1 MKSFCL
7 CRRYETLISMRL
19 AGIKGLEVHSAQE
32 LAAALETLMKSPE
45 YGLILVSEEVQKMAE
60 EEIMALKLS
69 QRDRMIIQIPEPG
82 GFKDRDYILRYIR
95 ESIGIKV

>member
-1 MKSFCL
+1 
-7 CRRYETLISMRL
+7 MRL

-32 LAAALETLMKSPE
+32 LATALETLMKSPE

-60 EEIMALKLS
+60 EDIMALKLS

>member
-7 CRRYETLISMRL
+7 CSRYETLISMRL
-19 AGIKGLEVHSAQE
+19 AGIKGLEIHSEEE
-32 LAAALETLMKSPE
+32 LKEALEELMGHPE
-45 YGLILVSEEVQKMAE
+45 YGLILISEALQNMARDHV
-60 EEIMALKLS
+60 MALKLS

-82 GFKDRDYILRYIR
+82 GYKDRDYMMRYIR

>member
-1 MKSFCL
+1 
-7 CRRYETLISMRL
+7 MRL

-32 LAAALETLMKSPE
+32 LAAALENLMKSPE

-60 EEIMALKLS
+60 EDIMALKLS